1 MIGLLV
7 ILVLLF
13 LLFCG
18 LLWAGSGKTVH
29 EAQGSGIIEAIP
41 AALEDEPSLPTGL
54 LVILSYSLAYGLGPQ
69 RCRRAPADAAMVYDR
84 LDHVIETIA
93 ASEADIAL
101 LQEVD
106 FASARTHDI
115 DQLYYIASALGWGY
129 AARALTW
136 ECRYLPYPCW
146 PWGQPTG
153 RLQAGMGVISRYTLV
168 QNVRQRLPQ
177 AHPYPLLSWR
187 FAPQHTVQMVDVQC
201 GRHSLRL
208 LNVHLEA
215 RRVAGRQRQMR
226 ALVRFARNVHTTTSV
241 LMGAFNCG
249 VSSLAAVGD
258 HEQNISVHS
267 TMALI
272 IHELQDRFRM
282 VPTSAGTSPSVAA
295 RYHLDHALVG
305 SGLSPL
311 ETRLIPVDAS
321 VSDRLPLVLYL
332 RWTLPLMSS
341 GPC

>member
-13 LLFCG
+13 LLLCG

-115 DQLYYIASALGWGY
+115 DQLYYIASALGWG
-129 AARALTW
+129 
-136 ECRYLPYPCW
+136 
-146 PWGQPTG
+146 
-153 RLQAGMGVISRYTLV
+153 
-168 QNVRQRLPQ
+168 
-177 AHPYPLLSWR
+177 
-187 FAPQHTVQMVDVQC
+187 
-201 GRHSLRL
+201 
-208 LNVHLEA
+208 
-215 RRVAGRQRQMR
+215 
-226 ALVRFARNVHTTTSV
+226 
-241 LMGAFNCG
+241 
-249 VSSLAAVGD
+249 
-258 HEQNISVHS
+258 
-267 TMALI
+267 
-272 IHELQDRFRM
+272 
-282 VPTSAGTSPSVAA
+282 
-295 RYHLDHALVG
+295 
-305 SGLSPL
+305 
-311 ETRLIPVDAS
+311 
-321 VSDRLPLVLYL
+321 
-332 RWTLPLMSS
+332 
-341 GPC
+341 